1 MVKKI
6 YCAWMLVA
14 AFAMTGCE
22 SLEDTYSDYAGDG
35 MIRYVGRCTDVTVT
49 PGWERLHIEWRNNL
63 DPAIENI
70 KVVCQAG
77 SIVRDTLLDA
87 GATACDIRGLED
99 GNYQVDVYGVGE
111 GGALSLSDAH
121 YSRPYTYE
129 HEEVRSFSP
138 GIVKHFFVGDNLVLF
153 MDTWSERFVD
163 FKLNYTGTDG
173 MTKVL
178 ELSDEIFAEKYYLL
192 RDVDA
197 SKDVFIT
204 REGRIEG
211 CLDPIRFEPYEL
223 GMDPMF
229 SASFRGWV
237 REHYQLEEIGNDF
250 VNNMTS
256 LEFDYDIL
264 SLEDV
269 LYFPN
274 LEKIELGK
282 HRYLLN
288 DDMVLSMYGD
298 DWSSVVID
306 LEKSEFALKVA
317 QELKGLKIERWH
329 KHYFPATTTLDITE
343 MGIPE
348 VPADLNYLNTS
359 EWTISHSQAGN
370 VSEQKQ
376 FPLSNLLDNNFSTI
390 WMPLPHTVLLNYDI
404 TIDMQAEQTVNG
416 IKIVQA
422 GAVNA
427 SGYLPGSVRIEVS
440 NDGYEWEIFAHV
452 QDIALGNGLG
462 EAMVYRLNKP
472 KQARYI
478 KVTVS
483 DRLTGVMNVALGDI
497 AVF

>member
-1 MVKKI
+1 MVKRI
-6 YCAWMLVA
+6 YWAWMLVA
-14 AFAMTGCE
+14 AFALTGCE

-35 MIRYVGRCTDVTVT
+35 MIRYVGKCTGVTVT
-49 PGWERLHIEWRNNL
+49 PGWERLHIEWKNNL

-77 SIVRDTLLDA
+77 SIIRDTLLEP
-87 GATACDIRGLED
+87 GATSCDIRNMED
-99 GNYQVDVYGVGE
+99 GSYQVDVYGVGE
-111 GGALSLSDAH
+111 GGTLSLSDSQ
-121 YSRPYTYE
+121 YSRPYTNE

-153 MDTWSERFVD
+153 MDTWSDRFVD

-173 MTKVL
+173 MTKAL

-197 SKDVFIT
+197 GKDVFIT

-211 CLDPIRFEPYEL
+211 CLDLIRFEPYEL
-223 GMDPMF
+223 TTDPIF
-229 SASFRGWV
+229 SSSFRGWV
-237 REHYQLEEIGNDF
+237 KEHYWLDEIGNDF
-250 VNNMTS
+250 VDSMTS
-256 LEFDYDIL
+256 LEFDYDML
-264 SLEDV
+264 SLEDI

-288 DDMVLSMYGD
+288 DELMLQTYGNN
-298 DWSSVVID
+298 WCSVVSD
-306 LEKSEFALKVA
+306 LEKSEFVLKVA
-317 QELKGLKIERWH
+317 QELKDLKINRWH

-359 EWTISHSQAGN
+359 GWTITHSQEGN
-370 VSEQKQ
+370 VTEGK
-376 FPLSNLLDNNFSTI
+376 PLKNLLDNNSATI
-390 WMPLPHTVLLNYDI
+390 WMPLPHTVLLSYDI

-422 GAVNA
+422 ETVSAM
-427 SGYLPGSVRIEVS
+427 GYLPESVQIEIS
-440 NDGYEWEIFAHV
+440 NDGYEWEMFSHMQYV
-452 QDIALGNGLG
+452 TLGNGLG
-462 EAMVYRLNKP
+462 EAMVYRLNESKL
-472 KQARYI
+472 ARYI

-483 DRLTGVMNVALGDI
+483 DRLVGVMNIALGDI

>member
-1 MVKKI
+1 MVKRI

-35 MIRYVGRCTDVTVT
+35 MIRYVGRCADVTVT
-49 PGWERLHIEWRNNL
+49 PGWERLHIEWKNNL
-63 DPAIENI
+63 DPAVENI

-77 SIVRDTLLDA
+77 SIIRDTLLEA
-87 GATACDIRGLED
+87 QATSCDIRGMED

-111 GGALSLSDAH
+111 GGELSLSDPQ

-129 HEEVRSFSP
+129 HEEVRSFSL
-138 GIVKHFFVGDNLVLF
+138 GIVKHFFVGNNLVLF
-153 MDTWSERFVD
+153 MDTWSDRFVN

-173 MTKVL
+173 QAKIL

-192 RDVDA
+192 RDVDV

-211 CLDPIRFEPYEL
+211 CLDQIRFEPYEL
-223 GMDPMF
+223 GTDPMF

-237 REHYQLEEIGNDF
+237 REHYRLDEIGNDF
-250 VNNMTS
+250 VNGMTS

-269 LYFPN
+269 LYCPN

-288 DDMVLSMYGD
+288 DESMLQMYGD
-298 DWSSVVID
+298 DWCSVVSD
-306 LEKSEFALKVA
+306 LEKSEFVLKVA

-348 VPADLNYLNTS
+348 VPADLNYLSTS
-359 EWTISHSQAGN
+359 GWTIAHSQEGN
-370 VSEQKQ
+370 VSEQ
-376 FPLSNLLDNNFSTI
+376 FPLKNLLDNNSATI
-390 WMPLPHTVLLNYDI
+390 WMPLSHTVLLSYDI
-404 TIDMQAEQTVNG
+404 TIDMQAEQTING

-422 GAVNA
+422 GMESAL
-427 SGYLPGSVRIEVS
+427 GFLPGSVQIEVS
-440 NDGYEWEIFAHV
+440 NDGYEWEMFAHV
-452 QDIALGNGLG
+452 QDIALGNGFG
-462 EAMVYRLNKP
+462 EAMVYRLNEP
-472 KQARYI
+472 RQARYI
-478 KVTVS
+478 KVSVS